1 MMTAIYLVTQH
12 VRLRGGEG
20 GEEGGGGCILLTKK
34 YCIILKAV
42 LNTWYIINSL
52 CQLC

>member
-20 GEEGGGGCILLTKK
+20 GEEGGGVA
-34 YCIILKAV
+34 YCSLRNTV
-42 LNTWYIINSL
+42 LF
-52 CQLC
+52 